1 MNGYCEHKD
10 RFCSFAEGKDG
21 VCRINSDGTD
31 QDVNDITHINIYD
44 RHWFSDEDLRNF
56 GIRKEDI
63 HPLFEFNNSQ
73 IAFRL
78 LFDREVKGFGHGYY
92 VEIIGFVRNGEK
104 YGKI

>member
-21 VCRINSDGTD
+21 ILR
-31 QDVNDITHINIYD
+31 IYD
-44 RHWFSDEDLRNF
+44 RYWFSDEDLKNF
-56 GIRKEDI
+56 GIRKEDM
-63 HPLFEFNNSQ
+63 HPLFEFNNNQ

-78 LFDREVKGFGHGYY
+78 LFDKEVKGFGHGYY